1 MDLAKSRQ
9 GCRRKISGPICL
21 PTDIARKKSR
31 HSIKSGYRGSMNTQP
46 HAGSRPAITDDDYRT
61 LAAFR
66 HALRQFLTFSE
77 AAAHQGGMTSRQH
90 QAILAI
96 RSRAPA
102 PASISDIADHLMI
115 RHHSAVELIDRLV
128 KAGLVTRSTSQD
140 DRRRVLVSL
149 TPRAEAVLKELS
161 ATHLAEIIR
170 IKPLLMGL
178 VQRLE
183 GR

>member
-1 MDLAKSRQ
+1 M
-9 GCRRKISGPICL
+9 
-21 PTDIARKKSR
+21 
-31 HSIKSGYRGSMNTQP
+31 
-46 HAGSRPAITDDDYRT
+46 TDDEYRT

-66 HALRQFLTFSE
+66 HALRRFLTFSE
-77 AAAHQGGMTSRQH
+77 AAAHQGGLTIRQH
-90 QAILAI
+90 QAILAV

-128 KAGLVTRSTSQD
+128 KAGLVTRSTSRD

-149 TPRAEAVLKELS
+149 TPQAEAVLKNLS
-161 ATHLAEIIR
+161 ATHRAEIIR
-170 IKPLLMGL
+170 IRPLLVDL

-183 GR
+183 SR

>member
-1 MDLAKSRQ
+1 
-9 GCRRKISGPICL
+9 
-21 PTDIARKKSR
+21 
-31 HSIKSGYRGSMNTQP
+31 MNAQP
-46 HAGSRPAITDDDYRT
+46 HAGSATAITDEDYRT

-77 AAAHQGGMTSRQH
+77 AAAREGGLTTRQH

-102 PASISDIADHLMI
+102 PASISDIANHLLVQ
-115 RHHSAVELIDRLV
+115 HHSAVELVDRLE

-140 DRRRVLVSL
+140 DRRRVLISL
-149 TPRAEAVLKELS
+149 TPQAEAVLTDLS
-161 ATHLAEIIR
+161 ATHMAEIIR
-170 IKPLLMGL
+170 IKPLLVDL